1 MLKNV
6 VYFLFFLL
14 AAACVEPYNF
24 VIRDNEPSLVVEA
37 FLSDKSYNETVN
49 YPSDGRYF
57 SVKLSYTG
65 DVINIRSKPI
75 SYASVEL
82 QTDHGETLQYSE
94 SPAVAGIYELLHE
107 DFKAEPGVRYRLRI
121 QLPNEEVYESAW
133 ESLPSAEIPPM
144 GEIDFEEFM
153 MQKYAIE
160 ANEEVVVTVKAVRTK
175 IQVPENTTGSP
186 LFYRWSFMPHWIYIA
201 PLSPSVVL
209 PGHTCWINTPFY
221 LRNYAVQKDFVGG
234 YKKELF
240 AMETV
245 RNDRIFHKFSAL
257 IVQQAMT
264 EPYFNFWSE
273 MREQNQEAS
282 IVDKPPFN
290 LPTNYYS
297 VDGEKRVAG
306 FFGVVNEQATRWYFT
321 KSELS
326 YFVENTLKA
335 DCEASFGGPPAPECF
350 DCRQYSRGDATN
362 VKPTWWED

>member
-6 VYFLFFLL
+6 AYFLFFLM

-24 VIRDNEPSLVVEA
+24 VIKDSEPSLVVEA
-37 FLSDKSYNETVN
+37 FLSDKSFNETVN

-57 SVKLSYTG
+57 SVKLSYTS
-65 DVINIRSKPI
+65 DVINVRSKPI

-82 QTDHGETLQYSE
+82 QTDHGETLQYTE
-94 SPAVAGIYELLHE
+94 SPNVAGQYELLYD

-133 ESLPSAEIPPM
+133 EGLPAAGIPPM
-144 GEIDFEEFM
+144 GEVSFEEFM
-153 MQKYAIE
+153 MQKYAIQ
-160 ANEEVVVTVKAVRTK
+160 ANEEVIVSVKAIRAK

-186 LFYRWSFMPHWIYIA
+186 LFYRWSFMPTWIYIA
-201 PLSPSVVL
+201 PLSQSVVL
-209 PGHTCWINTPFY
+209 PGHTCWISTPFY
-221 LRNYAVQKDFVGG
+221 LKNYAIQKDFVGG
-234 YKKELF
+234 YNKELF

-290 LPTNYYS
+290 LATNYYS
-297 VDGEKRVAG
+297 VGEEKRVVG
-306 FFGVVNEQATRWYFT
+306 YFGVVNEQATRWYFT

-326 YFVENTLKA
+326 YFVENTLKE
-335 DCEASFGGPPAPECF
+335 DCEKNYGGPPAPECF
-350 DCRQYSRGDATN
+350 DCRAYSRGDATN

>member
-6 VYFLFFLL
+6 AYFLFFLM

-24 VIRDNEPSLVVEA
+24 VIKDSEPSLVVEA
-37 FLSDKSYNETVN
+37 FLSDKSFNETVN

-57 SVKLSYTG
+57 SVKLSYTS
-65 DVINIRSKPI
+65 DVINVRSKPI

-82 QTDHGETLQYSE
+82 QTDHGETLQYTE
-94 SPAVAGIYELLHE
+94 SPNVAGQYELLYD

-133 ESLPSAEIPPM
+133 EGLPAAGIPPM
-144 GEIDFEEFM
+144 GEVSFEEFM
-153 MQKYAIE
+153 MQKYAIQ
-160 ANEEVVVTVKAVRTK
+160 ANEEVIVSVKAIRAK

-186 LFYRWSFMPHWIYIA
+186 LFYRWSFMPTWIYIA
-201 PLSPSVVL
+201 PLSQSVVL
-209 PGHTCWINTPFY
+209 PGHTCWISTPFY
-221 LRNYAVQKDFVGG
+221 LKNYAIQKDFVGG
-234 YKKELF
+234 YNKELF
-240 AMETV
+240 AMATV

-290 LPTNYYS
+290 LATNYYS
-297 VDGEKRVAG
+297 VGEEKRVVG
-306 FFGVVNEQATRWYFT
+306 YFGVVNEQATRWYFT

-326 YFVENTLKA
+326 YFVENTLKE
-335 DCEASFGGPPAPECF
+335 DCEKNYGGPPAPECF
-350 DCRQYSRGDATN
+350 DCRAYSRGDATN